1 MSDEELKDFEDA
13 RDTLNHYE
21 IIYSLIEY
29 TTQLHETNP
38 SLELRMMSNNPTIA
52 MNIYR
57 KSKANSR
64 EALFSE
70 MEALLQAYYN
80 LMDDCKDY
88 PLWERKFQEDLGGSV
103 SFLGIQMEEALRDN
117 IVATS
122 PVFARFDG
130 EKQVYFK

>member
-1 MSDEELKDFEDA
+1 
-13 RDTLNHYE
+13 
-21 IIYSLIEY
+21 
-29 TTQLHETNP
+29 
-38 SLELRMMSNNPTIA
+38 MMSNNPTIA
-52 MNIYR
+52 MNMYR

-88 PLWERKFQEDLGGSV
+88 PLWERKFQEDLGSSV
-103 SFLGIQMEEALRDN
+103 SFLGIQMEEAIRDQ
-117 IVATS
+117 IVEKS

-130 EKQVYFK
+130 EK

>member
-1 MSDEELKDFEDA
+1 
-13 RDTLNHYE
+13 
-21 IIYSLIEY
+21 
-29 TTQLHETNP
+29 
-38 SLELRMMSNNPTIA
+38 MMSNNPTIA
-52 MNIYR
+52 MNMYR

-103 SFLGIQMEEALRDN
+103 SFLGIQMEEAIRDQ
-117 IVATS
+117 IVEKS

-130 EKQVYFK
+130 EK